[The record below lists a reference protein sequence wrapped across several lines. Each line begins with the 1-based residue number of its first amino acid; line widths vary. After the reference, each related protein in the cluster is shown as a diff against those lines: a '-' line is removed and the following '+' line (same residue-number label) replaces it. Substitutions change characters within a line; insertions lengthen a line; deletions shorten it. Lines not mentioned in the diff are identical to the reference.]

1 MQQKDA
7 LTANGAVTNSTSL
20 NKCLDFFFIAGNRV
34 DFTKEFLAAYG
45 EDPIIATRI
54 LFWSRDCRGGS
65 GARLGFQSVLKYLQN
80 NNKQLFSKLFKY
92 IPEYGYWK
100 DIFVLEPTEELL
112 EFTWVT
118 LSNDKDYSLCAKF
131 FPRKG
136 QWFKKM
142 CGYKNLKFSDFRH
155 LLVSKT
161 QVVENLICSKQF
173 SSIDYSHVPSLAN
186 KLYSKTFSKW
196 DGTRYQAYLESVL
209 KGDSSMNAGVLYPCD
224 IYHFFDTKRDGNAAR
239 AMWKNLK
246 QYNYTERIL
255 PICDV
260 SGSMTCGPDKIKPID
275 VSISLGVYLS
285 EHNTGVFHNAFMTFS
300 SDPDFVYL
308 TGDDI
313 ISKFNQLERS
323 EWGFNTDLVKSFQL
337 ILDQAIKHNLSQE
350 DMPSKVLIISD
361 MQFDSCGDLTNF
373 ECINKMYNEAGY
385 TRPGLVFWNVCGKA
399 GNVPANMYDENVAL
413 ISGYS
418 PAIIESV
425 LNCDILTSMEIMI
438 RTVFSNRYS
447 SIII

>member
-20 NKCLDFFFIAGNRV
+20 NKCLDFFFIAGNRE
-34 DFTKEFLAAYG
+34 DFTDEFLAAYG

-65 GARLGFQSVLKYLQN
+65 GARFGFQSVLKYLQN
-80 NNKQLFSKLFKY
+80 NDTWLFSKLFKY

-100 DIFVLEPTEELL
+100 DIFSFEPTEELI
-112 EFTWVT
+112 EFTWIT
-118 LSNDKDYSLCAKF
+118 LNNDKDHSLCAKF

-136 QWFKKM
+136 PWFKKM
-142 CGYKNLKFSDFRH
+142 CAFKKLKFSDFRH
-155 LLVSKT
+155 FLVSKT

-173 SSIDYSHVPSLAN
+173 SSIDYSQVPSLAN

-196 DGTRYQAYLESVL
+196 DGTRHHSYLESVL
-209 KGDSSMNAGVLYPCD
+209 KGNSTMNAGVLYPCD
-224 IYHFFDTKRDGNAAR
+224 VYHFYLQERKADATR

-246 QYNYTERIL
+246 QYNYTEKIF

-260 SGSMTCGPDKIKPID
+260 SGSMIAGPDKIKPID

-300 SDPDFVYL
+300 RNPEFVYL
-308 TGDDI
+308 TGNDVV
-313 ISKFNQLERS
+313 SKFRQLENA
-323 EWGFNTDLVKSFQL
+323 EWGYNTDLVKSFQL

-350 DMPSKVLIISD
+350 DMPSKVLVISD
-361 MQFDSCGDLTNF
+361 MQFDRSGDLTNF
-373 ECINKMYNEAGY
+373 ETINEMYKRAGY
-385 TRPGLVFWNVCGKA
+385 IRPGLVFWNVCGRA

-425 LNCDILTSMEIMI
+425 LNCDILSPIEIMI
-438 RTVFSNRYS
+438 RTVFSDRYS